1 MNEPPRKRVDA
12 WGQPADDSLEIH
24 ADAVRQLDELGA
36 LDEDDLTTW
45 EADFVDSVTEAVDE
59 GWISDRQAEKV
70 RQIYDD
76 RIRAGKRPRKGK
88 RR

>member
-1 MNEPPRKRVDA
+1 MTEPPRKRVDA

-24 ADAVRQLDELGA
+24 SDAVRFLDELDGA
-36 LDEDDLTTW
+36 ELSEW

-70 RQIYDD
+70 RQIYDE
-76 RIRAGKRPRKGK
+76 RIRAGKRPRKRKG
-88 RR
+88 